1 MKTMKTAA
9 ALALLCLAPA
19 LAAAQQQP
27 QQQPQQVWQPTRQI
41 KAIVPFPA
49 GGGTDLMG
57 RLVAKHLSD
66 KLGQQVFV
74 ENIGG
79 ANGSIGVQA
88 VQRAEPDGYTIG
100 VLSDGPMIVNPAL
113 YPNNPYQTLRDFIPI
128 AMVNRFPSMLT
139 AHPST
144 GIKTVADLI
153 RVAKEKPGTL
163 NYSSGGIGNFSHMGL
178 ELLAHQT
185 GIKIVHVP
193 YRGIGPATQAILTG
207 EVQLL
212 YNNVATSL
220 EHVKAG
226 KTNGLAIGEAKRMAG
241 LPDTPTIAETV
252 PGYDFSAWIGI
263 YAPAKTPAPVVARL
277 SKAIADFLQEPSVQK
292 YFSEQFITASYKDSP
307 EFAAYIQAE
316 LVKWDGVVK
325 TAGIKV
331 QP

>member
-1 MKTMKTAA
+1 MKALKIAA

-19 LAAAQQQP
+19 LAQA
-27 QQQPQQVWQPTRQI
+27 QQVWQPTRSI

-57 RLVAKHLSD
+57 RLVAKGLSD
-66 KLGQQVFV
+66 RLGQQVYV

-88 VQRAEPDGYTIG
+88 VQRADPDGYTIG

-113 YPNNPYQTLRDFIPI
+113 YPNNPYHPLRDFIPV
-128 AMVNRFPSMLT
+128 AMVNRFPSLLT

-144 GIKTVADLI
+144 GIKTVADLLK
-153 RVAKEKPGTL
+153 VAREKPGTL

-193 YRGIGPATQAILTG
+193 YKGVGPATVAVLSG
-207 EVQLL
+207 EVQLM
-212 YNNVATSL
+212 YNNVATAI
-220 EHVKAG
+220 EHVRAG
-226 KTNGLAIGEAKRMAG
+226 KSNGLAIGEAKRMDG
-241 LPDTPTIAETV
+241 LPDMPTIAETV

-263 YAPAKTPAPVVARL
+263 YVPAKTPASVVARL
-277 SKAIADFLQEPSVQK
+277 SKEIDAFLEDPATKK
-292 YFSEQFITASYKDSP
+292 YFADQFITASYKEGPAFS
-307 EFAAYIQAE
+307 AYIKDE
-316 LVKWDGVVK
+316 LIKWDGVVK
-325 TAGIKV
+325 AAGIKV
-331 QP
+331 QQ

>member
-1 MKTMKTAA
+1 MRRTFLKSA
-9 ALALLCLAPA
+9 ALLGLFCLAPA
-19 LAAAQQQP
+19 LASAQAWP
-27 QQQPQQVWQPTRQI
+27 QRQI

-66 KLGQQVFV
+66 LLGQQVYV

-88 VQRAEPDGYTIG
+88 VMRAEPDGYTIG

-113 YPNNPYQTLRDFIPI
+113 YPNNPYQPLRDFIPV

-139 AHPST
+139 ANPST

-153 RVAKEKPGTL
+153 RVAKDKPGTL

-220 EHVKAG
+220 EHVRAG
-226 KTNGLAIGEAKRMAG
+226 KTNALAIGEAKRLPG
-241 LPDTPTIAETV
+241 LPDIPTIAETV

-263 YAPAKTPAPVVARL
+263 YVPAKTPSEIVAKL
-277 SKAIADFLQEPSVQK
+277 SKAIAAFLEIDSVKK
-292 YFSEQFITASYKDSP
+292 YFTEQVITASYKDSP
-307 EFAAYIQAE
+307 EFADYVKSE
-316 LVKWDGVVK
+316 LTKWDDVVK
-325 TAGIKV
+325 KAGIKI
-331 QP
+331 Q

>member
-1 MKTMKTAA
+1 MTRFLKASAA
-9 ALALLCLAPA
+9 LLALLFAIPA
-19 LAAAQQQP
+19 TASAQAWP
-27 QQQPQQVWQPTRQI
+27 QRPI

-66 KLGQQVFV
+66 LLGQQVYV

-88 VQRAEPDGYTIG
+88 VMRAEPDGYTIG

-113 YPNNPYQTLRDFIPI
+113 YPNNPYQTLRDFIPV

-139 AHPST
+139 ANPST
-144 GIKTVADLI
+144 GIKTVADLL

-178 ELLAHQT
+178 ELLAQQT

-212 YNNVATSL
+212 YNNVTTSL
-220 EHVKAG
+220 EHVRAG
-226 KTNGLAIGEAKRMAG
+226 KTNGLAIGESKRLPG
-241 LPDTPTIAETV
+241 LPDIPTIAETV

-263 YAPAKTPAPVVARL
+263 YAPAKTPPAIVAKL
-277 SKAIADFLQEPSVQK
+277 SKAVSDFLQIAAVQK
-292 YFSEQFITASYKDSP
+292 YFGDQFITASYKNPD
-307 EFAAYIQAE
+307 EFAAYIKAE
-316 LVKWDGVVK
+316 LTKWDKVVK
-325 TAGIKV
+325 SAGIKV
-331 QP
+331 Q

>member
-1 MKTMKTAA
+1 MTMRSFLMKSAA
-9 ALALLCLAPA
+9 VFGLCLLPM
-19 LAAAQQQP
+19 AASAQQA
-27 QQQPQQVWQPTRQI
+27 WQPTRQI

-66 KLGQQVFV
+66 KLGQQVYV

-88 VQRAEPDGYTIG
+88 VMRADPDGYTIG

-113 YPNNPYQTLRDFIPI
+113 YPNNPYQTLRDFVPV

-144 GIKTVADLI
+144 GIKTVADLL

-178 ELLAHQT
+178 ELLANQT

-193 YRGIGPATQAILTG
+193 YRGIAPATQAILTG

-226 KTNGLAIGEAKRMAG
+226 KTNGLAIGESKRMAG
-241 LPDTPTIAETV
+241 LPDVPTIAETV

-263 YAPAKTPAPVVARL
+263 YVPAKTPAPVVDRL
-277 SKAIADFLQEPSVQK
+277 SKAIQDFLEEPSVKK
-292 YFSEQFITASYKDSP
+292 YFADQFITASYKDP
-307 EFAAYIQAE
+307 KAFAAYIKDE
-316 LVKWDGVVK
+316 LTKWDGVVK
-325 TAGIKV
+325 KAGIKV
-331 QP
+331 AQ

>member
-1 MKTMKTAA
+1 MRRILVTSAV
-9 ALALLCLAPA
+9 LLGLICPLSAPA
-19 LAAAQQQP
+19 SAQEWP
-27 QQQPQQVWQPTRQI
+27 QRPI

-66 KLGQQVFV
+66 LLGQQVYV

-88 VQRAEPDGYTIG
+88 VMRAEPDGYTIG

-113 YPNNPYQTLRDFIPI
+113 YPNNPYQTLRDFIPV

-139 AHPST
+139 ANPST

-153 RVAKEKPGTL
+153 KVAKEKPGTL

-178 ELLAHQT
+178 ELLANQT

-212 YNNVATSL
+212 YNNVTTSL
-220 EHVKAG
+220 EHVRAG
-226 KTNGLAIGEAKRMAG
+226 KTNGLAIGEAKRLPG
-241 LPDTPTIAETV
+241 LPDMPTIAETV

-263 YAPAKTPAPVVARL
+263 YAPAKTPPAIVAKL
-277 SKAIADFLQEPSVQK
+277 SKAVSDFLQVASVKK
-292 YFSEQFITASYKDSP
+292 YFADQFITASYKAPP
-307 EFAAYIQAE
+307 EFAAYIKDE
-316 LVKWDGVVK
+316 LTKWDGVVK
-325 TAGIKV
+325 KAGIKV
-331 QP
+331 Q

>member
-1 MKTMKTAA
+1 MKTLKTAA
-9 ALALLCLAPA
+9 ALALLWLTPA
-19 LAAAQQQP
+19 LAQAQQA
-27 QQQPQQVWQPTRQI
+27 WQPTRQI

-57 RLVAKHLSD
+57 RLVAKGLSER
-66 KLGQQVFV
+66 LGQQVYV

-113 YPNNPYQTLRDFIPI
+113 YPNNPYQTLRDFVPV
-128 AMVNRFPSMLT
+128 AMVNRFPSLLT

-153 RVAKEKPGTL
+153 RIAKEKPGTL

-185 GIKIVHVP
+185 RIKIVHVP
-193 YRGIGPATQAILTG
+193 YKGVGPATLAVLSG
-207 EVQLL
+207 EVQLM
-212 YNNVATSL
+212 YNNVATAI
-220 EHVKAG
+220 EHVRAG
-226 KTNGLAIGEAKRMAG
+226 KNNGLAIGESKRMAG
-241 LPDTPTIAETV
+241 LPDVPTIAETV

-263 YAPAKTPAPVVARL
+263 YVPAKTPAPVVARI
-277 SKAIADFLQEPSVQK
+277 SKAIAEFLQDPATQK
-292 YFSEQFITASYKDSP
+292 YFSDQFITASYKDSP
-307 EFAAYIQAE
+307 EFSAYIKDE
-316 LVKWDGVVK
+316 LTKWDDVVK
-325 TAGIKV
+325 KAGIKV
-331 QP
+331 QQ

>member
-1 MKTMKTAA
+1 
-9 ALALLCLAPA
+9 
-19 LAAAQQQP
+19 
-27 QQQPQQVWQPTRQI
+27 
-41 KAIVPFPA
+41 
-49 GGGTDLMG
+49 MG

>member
-1 MKTMKTAA
+1 MRRILTTSA
-9 ALALLCLAPA
+9 ALLGLMCLLPVQ
-19 LAAAQQQP
+19 AAAQAWP
-27 QQQPQQVWQPTRQI
+27 QRQI

-66 KLGQQVFV
+66 LLGQQVYV

-88 VQRAEPDGYTIG
+88 VMRAEPDGYTIG

-113 YPNNPYQTLRDFIPI
+113 YPNNPYNTLRDFIPV

-153 RVAKEKPGTL
+153 RVAKEKPGVL

-178 ELLAHQT
+178 ELLANQT

-193 YRGIGPATQAILTG
+193 YRGIGPATQAVLAG
-207 EVQLL
+207 DVQLL

-220 EHVKAG
+220 EHVRAG
-226 KTNGLAIGEAKRMAG
+226 KSNGLAIGEAKRLPG
-241 LPDTPTIAETV
+241 LPDVPTIAETV
-252 PGYDFSAWIGI
+252 PGYDFSAWIGV
-263 YAPAKTPAPVVARL
+263 YVPAKTPPAIVAKL
-277 SKAIADFLQEPSVQK
+277 SKAVADFLEEPSVKK
-292 YFSEQFITASYKDSP
+292 YFADQFITASYKNP
-307 EFAAYIQAE
+307 EEMTAYVKAE
-316 LVKWDGVVK
+316 LTKWDGVVK
-325 TAGIKV
+325 KANIKAE
-331 QP
+331 

>member
-1 MKTMKTAA
+1 MTMTRFLKASA
-9 ALALLCLAPA
+9 ALFALLFAIPA
-19 LAAAQQQP
+19 TASAQTWP
-27 QQQPQQVWQPTRQI
+27 QRPI

-57 RLVAKHLSD
+57 RLVAKHLGD
-66 KLGQQVFV
+66 LLGQQVYV

-88 VQRAEPDGYTIG
+88 VMRAEPDGYTIG

-113 YPNNPYQTLRDFIPI
+113 YPNNPYQTLRDFIPV

-139 AHPST
+139 ANPST
-144 GIKTVADLI
+144 GIKTVADLLK
-153 RVAKEKPGTL
+153 VAKEKPGTL

-178 ELLAHQT
+178 ELLANQT

-212 YNNVATSL
+212 YNNVTTSL
-220 EHVKAG
+220 EHVRAG
-226 KTNGLAIGEAKRMAG
+226 KTNGLAIGESKRLPG
-241 LPDTPTIAETV
+241 LPDIPTIAETV

-263 YAPAKTPAPVVARL
+263 YVPAKTPPAIVAKL
-277 SKAIADFLQEPSVQK
+277 SKAVSDFLQIAAVQK
-292 YFSEQFITASYKDSP
+292 YFGDQFITASYKNPD
-307 EFAAYIQAE
+307 EFSAYIKAE
-316 LVKWDGVVK
+316 LTKWDNVVK
-325 TAGIKV
+325 SAGIKV
-331 QP
+331 Q

>member
-1 MKTMKTAA
+1 MNTIKTVTAV
-9 ALALLCLAPA
+9 ALLCLAPG
-19 LAAAQQQP
+19 LASAQQA
-27 QQQPQQVWQPTRQI
+27 WQPTRSI

-57 RLVAKHLSD
+57 RLVAKHLTD
-66 KLGQQVFV
+66 KLGQQVYV

-88 VQRAEPDGYTIG
+88 VMRSDPDGYTIG

-113 YPNNPYQTLRDFIPI
+113 YPNNPYQTLRDFVPV
-128 AMVNRFPSMLT
+128 AMVNRFPSLLT

-144 GIKTVADLI
+144 GIKTVADLL
-153 RVAKEKPGTL
+153 RMAKEKPGTL

-178 ELLAHQT
+178 ELLANQT

-193 YRGIGPATQAILTG
+193 YKGIGPATQAILTG

-212 YNNVATSL
+212 YNNVATAL
-220 EHVKAG
+220 THVKAG
-226 KTNGLAIGEAKRMAG
+226 KSNALAIGEAKRMTG
-241 LPDTPTIAETV
+241 LPDIPTIAETV

-277 SKAIADFLQEPSVQK
+277 SKAIQEFLEEPSVKK
-292 YFSEQFITASYKDSP
+292 YFADQFITASYKDGP
-307 EFAAYIQAE
+307 EFSGYIKNE
-316 LVKWDGVVK
+316 LTKWDDVVK
-325 TAGIKV
+325 KAGIKV
-331 QP
+331 QQ

>member
-1 MKTMKTAA
+1 MRSFLMKSAA
-9 ALALLCLAPA
+9 VLGFICVLPA
-19 LAAAQQQP
+19 IAAAQTSTQAWP
-27 QQQPQQVWQPTRQI
+27 QRQI

-88 VQRAEPDGYTIG
+88 VMRADPDGYTIG

-113 YPNNPYQTLRDFIPI
+113 YPNNPYQTLRDFIPV
-128 AMVNRFPSMLT
+128 AMVNRFPSLLT

-144 GIKTVADLI
+144 GIKSVADLI

-178 ELLAHQT
+178 ELLANQT

-212 YNNVATSL
+212 YNNVTTSL

-226 KTNGLAIGEAKRMAG
+226 KSNALAIGESKRLPG
-241 LPDTPTIAETV
+241 LPEIATIAETV

-263 YAPAKTPAPVVARL
+263 YVPAKTPAAIVDKL
-277 SKAIADFLQEPSVQK
+277 SKAVSDFLEEPSVKK
-292 YFSEQFITASYKDSP
+292 YFADQFITASYKKPD
-307 EFAAYIQAE
+307 EFPAYIKAE
-316 LVKWDGVVK
+316 LTKWDDVVK
-325 TAGIKV
+325 KAGIKV
-331 QP
+331 Q

>member
-1 MKTMKTAA
+1 MTMTRFLKASAALLALLFAIPATAA
-9 ALALLCLAPA
+9 A
-19 LAAAQQQP
+19 QTWP
-27 QQQPQQVWQPTRQI
+27 QRPI

-57 RLVAKHLSD
+57 RLVAKHLGD
-66 KLGQQVFV
+66 LLGQQVYV

-88 VQRAEPDGYTIG
+88 VMRAEPDGYTIG

-113 YPNNPYQTLRDFIPI
+113 YPNNPYQTLRDFIPV

-139 AHPST
+139 ANPST
-144 GIKTVADLI
+144 GIKTVADLL

-178 ELLAHQT
+178 ELLAQQT

-212 YNNVATSL
+212 YNNVTTSL
-220 EHVKAG
+220 EHVRAG
-226 KTNGLAIGEAKRMAG
+226 KTNGLAIGESKRLPG
-241 LPDTPTIAETV
+241 LPNIPTIAETV

-263 YAPAKTPAPVVARL
+263 YAPAKTPPAIVAKL
-277 SKAIADFLQEPSVQK
+277 SKAVSDFLQIAAVQK
-292 YFSEQFITASYKDSP
+292 YFSDQFITASYKNPD
-307 EFAAYIQAE
+307 EFAAYIKAE
-316 LVKWDGVVK
+316 LIKWDNVVK
-325 TAGIKV
+325 SAGIKV
-331 QP
+331 Q

>member
-1 MKTMKTAA
+1 MRRTFLKSVVLLGLLYFAPT
-9 ALALLCLAPA
+9 LAS
-19 LAAAQQQP
+19 AQAWP
-27 QQQPQQVWQPTRQI
+27 QRAI

-66 KLGQQVFV
+66 LLGQQVYV

-88 VQRAEPDGYTIG
+88 VMRAEPDGYTIG

-113 YPNNPYQTLRDFIPI
+113 YPNNPYQPLRDFIPV

-139 AHPST
+139 ANPST

-178 ELLAHQT
+178 ELLANQT

-220 EHVKAG
+220 EHVRAG
-226 KTNGLAIGEAKRMAG
+226 KTNALAIGEAKRLPG
-241 LPDTPTIAETV
+241 LPDIPTIAETV

-263 YAPAKTPAPVVARL
+263 YVPAKTPPEIVAKL
-277 SKAIADFLQEPSVQK
+277 SKAVADFLEIESVK
-292 YFSEQFITASYKDSP
+292 RYFSDQVITASYKAPP
-307 EFAAYIQAE
+307 EFAEYVKGE
-316 LVKWDGVVK
+316 LTKWDDVVK
-325 TAGIKV
+325 KAGIKV
-331 QP
+331 Q

>member
-1 MKTMKTAA
+1 MTMTRFLKASAA
-9 ALALLCLAPA
+9 LLALLFAIPA
-19 LAAAQQQP
+19 TASAQTWP
-27 QQQPQQVWQPTRQI
+27 QRPI

-66 KLGQQVFV
+66 LLGQQVYV

-88 VQRAEPDGYTIG
+88 VMRAEPDGYTIG

-113 YPNNPYQTLRDFIPI
+113 YPNNPYQTLRDFIPV

-139 AHPST
+139 ANPST
-144 GIKTVADLI
+144 GIKTVADLLK
-153 RVAKEKPGTL
+153 VAKEKPGTL

-178 ELLAHQT
+178 ELLANQT

-212 YNNVATSL
+212 YNNVTTSL
-220 EHVKAG
+220 EHVRAG
-226 KTNGLAIGEAKRMAG
+226 KTNALAIGESKRLPG
-241 LPDTPTIAETV
+241 LPDIPTIAETV

-263 YAPAKTPAPVVARL
+263 YVPAKTPPAIVAKL
-277 SKAIADFLQEPSVQK
+277 SKAVSDFLQIAAVQK
-292 YFSEQFITASYKDSP
+292 YFGDQFITASYKNPD
-307 EFAAYIQAE
+307 EFSAYIKAE
-316 LVKWDGVVK
+316 LTKWDNVVK
-325 TAGIKV
+325 SAGIKV
-331 QP
+331 Q

>member
-1 MKTMKTAA
+1 MRSFWMKSAA
-9 ALALLCLAPA
+9 VFGLCLLPMTAG
-19 LAAAQQQP
+19 AQQA
-27 QQQPQQVWQPTRQI
+27 WQPTRQI

-57 RLVAKHLSD
+57 RLVAKGLSD
-66 KLGQQVFV
+66 RLGQQVYV

-88 VQRAEPDGYTIG
+88 VQRADPDGYTIG

-113 YPNNPYQTLRDFIPI
+113 YPNNPYQTLRDFIPV
-128 AMVNRFPSMLT
+128 AMINRFPSLLT

-144 GIKTVADLI
+144 GIKSIADLLK
-153 RVAKEKPGTL
+153 VAKEKPGTL

-241 LPDTPTIAETV
+241 LPDMPTIAETV
-252 PGYDFSAWIGI
+252 PGYEFSAWIGL
-263 YAPAKTPAPVVARL
+263 YVPAKTPAPVVARL
-277 SKAIADFLQEPSVQK
+277 SKEIAAFLEDPATKK
-292 YFSEQFITASYKDSP
+292 YFADQFITASYKDGP
-307 EFAAYIQAE
+307 DFAAYIKDE

-331 QP
+331 QQ

>member
-1 MKTMKTAA
+1 MRRTFLKSA
-9 ALALLCLAPA
+9 ALLGLVCLAPA
-19 LAAAQQQP
+19 LAHAQAWP
-27 QQQPQQVWQPTRQI
+27 QRAI

-66 KLGQQVFV
+66 LLGQQVYV

-88 VQRAEPDGYTIG
+88 VMRAEPDGYTIG

-113 YPNNPYQTLRDFIPI
+113 YPNNPYQPLRDFIPV

-139 AHPST
+139 ANPTT

-178 ELLAHQT
+178 ELLANQT

-220 EHVKAG
+220 EHVRAG
-226 KTNGLAIGEAKRMAG
+226 KTTALAIGEAKRLPG
-241 LPDTPTIAETV
+241 LPDIPTIAETV

-263 YAPAKTPAPVVARL
+263 YVPAKTPPEIVAKL
-277 SKAIADFLQEPSVQK
+277 SKAVADFLEIESVKK
-292 YFSEQFITASYKDSP
+292 YFSDQVITASYKAPP
-307 EFAAYIQAE
+307 EFAQYVQSE
-316 LVKWDGVVK
+316 LVKWDDVVK
-325 TAGIKV
+325 KAGIKV
-331 QP
+331 Q

>member
-1 MKTMKTAA
+1 MTRFLKASAA
-9 ALALLCLAPA
+9 LLALLFAIPA
-19 LAAAQQQP
+19 TASAQTWP
-27 QQQPQQVWQPTRQI
+27 QRPI

-66 KLGQQVFV
+66 LLGQQVYV

-88 VQRAEPDGYTIG
+88 VMRAEPDGYTIG

-113 YPNNPYQTLRDFIPI
+113 YPNNPYQTLRDFIPV

-139 AHPST
+139 ANPST
-144 GIKTVADLI
+144 GIKTVADLLK
-153 RVAKEKPGTL
+153 VAKEKPGTL

-178 ELLAHQT
+178 ELLANQT

-212 YNNVATSL
+212 YNNVTTSL
-220 EHVKAG
+220 EHVRAG
-226 KTNGLAIGEAKRMAG
+226 KTNALAIGESKRLPG
-241 LPDTPTIAETV
+241 LPDIPTIAETV

-263 YAPAKTPAPVVARL
+263 YVPAKTPPAIVAKL
-277 SKAIADFLQEPSVQK
+277 SKAVSDFLQIAAVQK
-292 YFSEQFITASYKDSP
+292 YFGDQFITASYKNPD
-307 EFAAYIQAE
+307 EFSAYIKAE
-316 LVKWDGVVK
+316 LTKWDNVVK
-325 TAGIKV
+325 SAGIKV
-331 QP
+331 Q

>member
-1 MKTMKTAA
+1 MTRFLKASA
-9 ALALLCLAPA
+9 ALFALLFAIPA
-19 LAAAQQQP
+19 TASAQTWP
-27 QQQPQQVWQPTRQI
+27 QRPI

-57 RLVAKHLSD
+57 RLVAKHLGD
-66 KLGQQVFV
+66 LLGQQVYV

-88 VQRAEPDGYTIG
+88 VMRAEPDGYTIG

-113 YPNNPYQTLRDFIPI
+113 YPNNPYQTLRDFIPV

-139 AHPST
+139 ANPST
-144 GIKTVADLI
+144 GIKTVADLLK
-153 RVAKEKPGTL
+153 VAKEKPGTL

-178 ELLAHQT
+178 ELLANQT

-212 YNNVATSL
+212 YNNVTTSL
-220 EHVKAG
+220 EHVRAG
-226 KTNGLAIGEAKRMAG
+226 KTNGLAIGESKRLPG
-241 LPDTPTIAETV
+241 LPDIPTIAETV

-263 YAPAKTPAPVVARL
+263 YVPAKTPPVIVAKL
-277 SKAIADFLQEPSVQK
+277 SKAVSDFLQIAAVQK
-292 YFSEQFITASYKDSP
+292 YFGDQFITASYKNPD
-307 EFAAYIQAE
+307 EFSAYIKAE
-316 LVKWDGVVK
+316 LTKWDNVVK
-325 TAGIKV
+325 SAGIKV
-331 QP
+331 Q

>member
-1 MKTMKTAA
+1 MKRLLTTSATM
-9 ALALLCLAPA
+9 LALLCVAPTFVS
-19 LAAAQQQP
+19 AQTWP
-27 QQQPQQVWQPTRQI
+27 LRQI

-57 RLVAKHLSD
+57 RLAAKHIGD
-66 KLGQQVFV
+66 KLGQQVYV

-88 VQRAEPDGYTIG
+88 VMRAEPDGYTIG
-100 VLSDGPMIVNPAL
+100 IFSDGPMIVNPAL
-113 YPNNPYQTLRDFIPI
+113 YPNNPYHPLRDFIPV
-128 AMVNRFPSMLT
+128 AMMNRFPSLLT

-153 RVAKEKPGTL
+153 KVAKEKPGTL

-193 YRGIGPATQAILTG
+193 YRGIGPATQAILAG
-207 EVQLL
+207 DVQLL

-220 EHVKAG
+220 EHVRAG
-226 KTNGLAIGEAKRMAG
+226 KTNGLAIGESKRLPG
-241 LPDTPTIAETV
+241 LPDIPTIAETV

-263 YAPAKTPAPVVARL
+263 YVPAKTPPAVVAKL
-277 SKAIADFLQEPSVQK
+277 SKAVSDFLQEPSVQK
-292 YFSEQFITASYKDSP
+292 YFSEQFITASYKNP
-307 EFAAYIQAE
+307 EEFAAYVKAE
-316 LVKWDGVVK
+316 LTKWDNVVK
-325 TAGIKV
+325 SAGIKV
-331 QP
+331 Q

>member
-1 MKTMKTAA
+1 MTRFLKASAA
-9 ALALLCLAPA
+9 LLALLFAIPA
-19 LAAAQQQP
+19 TASAQTWP
-27 QQQPQQVWQPTRQI
+27 QRPI

-57 RLVAKHLSD
+57 RLVAKHLGD
-66 KLGQQVFV
+66 LLGQQVYV

-88 VQRAEPDGYTIG
+88 VMRAEPDGYTIG

-113 YPNNPYQTLRDFIPI
+113 YPNNPYQTLRDFIPV

-139 AHPST
+139 ANPST
-144 GIKTVADLI
+144 GIKTVADLLK
-153 RVAKEKPGTL
+153 VAKEKPGTL

-178 ELLAHQT
+178 ELLANQT

-212 YNNVATSL
+212 YNNVTTSL
-220 EHVKAG
+220 EHVRAG
-226 KTNGLAIGEAKRMAG
+226 KTNALAIGETKRLPG
-241 LPDTPTIAETV
+241 LPDIPTIAETV

-263 YAPAKTPAPVVARL
+263 YVPAKTPPVIVAKL
-277 SKAIADFLQEPSVQK
+277 SKAVSDFLQIAAVQK
-292 YFSEQFITASYKDSP
+292 YFGDQFITASYKNPD
-307 EFAAYIQAE
+307 EFSAYIKAE
-316 LVKWDGVVK
+316 LTKWDNVVK
-325 TAGIKV
+325 SAGIKV
-331 QP
+331 Q

>member
-1 MKTMKTAA
+1 MTRFLKASAA
-9 ALALLCLAPA
+9 LLALLFAIPA
-19 LAAAQQQP
+19 TASAQAWP
-27 QQQPQQVWQPTRQI
+27 QRPI

-57 RLVAKHLSD
+57 RLVAKHLGD
-66 KLGQQVFV
+66 LLGQQVYV

-88 VQRAEPDGYTIG
+88 VMRAEPDGYTIG

-113 YPNNPYQTLRDFIPI
+113 YPNNPYQTLRDFIPV

-139 AHPST
+139 ANPST
-144 GIKTVADLI
+144 GIKTVADLL

-178 ELLAHQT
+178 ELLANQT

-212 YNNVATSL
+212 YNNVTTSL
-220 EHVKAG
+220 EHVRAG
-226 KTNGLAIGEAKRMAG
+226 KTNGLAIGESKRLPG
-241 LPDTPTIAETV
+241 LPDIPTIAETV

-263 YAPAKTPAPVVARL
+263 YVPAKTPPAIVAKL
-277 SKAIADFLQEPSVQK
+277 SKAVSDFLQIAAVQK
-292 YFSEQFITASYKDSP
+292 YFGDQFITASYKNPD
-307 EFAAYIQAE
+307 EFAAYIKAE
-316 LVKWDGVVK
+316 LTKWDNVVK
-325 TAGIKV
+325 SAGIKV
-331 QP
+331 Q